1 MPEAASPAQ
10 SVLEAL
16 GFVLFAREES
26 GALRLLGKAP
36 AWLTALWPAL
46 AKDDR
51 NLLPVADASPF
62 LENFLIDAEECWKK
76 GGEERAE
83 SGPWIEQDKN
93 GAQVEL
99 EATAMT
105 ARGQPIFLLERL
117 GEAFAAKKAVLQH
130 ARETVIAHQR
140 LNSEIQKKQILLHS
154 VANEIRASL
163 ANVITSLRLI
173 QSEETKERTKVL
185 LRLAMRATDEQ
196 QDLIEHIVGVFR
208 EELEGV
214 YGPASAA
221 QAVAEWNGALRGAL
235 DAVGS
240 SFVEKRVQLESSG
253 SELENVKIAADG
265 VQLERVL
272 TNLLENALE
281 RSAPGS
287 AVVLRAEEESEN
299 LLVSFED
306 HGLFVGEKTCTNL
319 FAKEIS
325 THPAPASAMR
335 LQFCRMVV
343 ENCDGEIGCAP
354 LAAGGNRFWIR
365 LAKCRIST

>member
-51 NLLPVADASPF
+51 TLLPVADASPF

-173 QSEETKERTKVL
+173 QSEETKDRTKVL

-214 YGPASAA
+214 YGPASAVH
-221 QAVAEWNGALRGAL
+221 AVTEWTGALRDARA
-235 DAVGS
+235 AVGL
-240 SFVEKRVQLESSG
+240 SFAEKEVQLESSG
-253 SELENVKIAADG
+253 AELENVKIATDP
-265 VQLERVL
+265 VQLERLL

-281 RSAPGS
+281 KSPPGS
-287 AVVLRAEEESEN
+287 AVIVRAEEEPEN

-306 HGLFVGEKTCTNL
+306 RGSIVGETTCGSL
-319 FAKEIS
+319 FTKEIS
-325 THPAPASAMR
+325 THPAPTSAMR
-335 LQFCRMVV
+335 LQFCRIVI
-343 ENCDGEIGCAP
+343 ENCDGEMGCSP
-354 LAAGGNRFWIR
+354 LPAGGNHFWIR
-365 LAKCRIST
+365 LPKYRV